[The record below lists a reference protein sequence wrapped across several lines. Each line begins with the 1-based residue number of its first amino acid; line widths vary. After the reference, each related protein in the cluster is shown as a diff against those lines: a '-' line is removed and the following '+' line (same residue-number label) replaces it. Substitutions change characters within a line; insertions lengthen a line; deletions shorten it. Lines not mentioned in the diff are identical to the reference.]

1 MPSNQTLLRA
11 IALAS
16 FLAVIIALVSQHAF
30 DMRPCAWCVFQRL
43 IFLVIGIIA
52 TLTSLGTPHRLLQR
66 LGGITTL
73 ALSLGGIVSA
83 WYQYTVA
90 AQLFSCDRTFADRF
104 MVESGLDATLPW
116 LFGIFA
122 TCMDARVNLL
132 GIEYALWSLALF
144 IVLAIASLFVA
155 ARQR

>member
-1 MPSNQTLLRA
+1 MPSNQTLLRT
-11 IALAS
+11 IALVS
-16 FLAVIIALVSQHAF
+16 FLAVFIALVSQHAF

-43 IFLVIGIIA
+43 IFLIIGIVSALASLAPKAGLHRIA
-52 TLTSLGTPHRLLQR
+52 GL
-66 LGGITTL
+66 TTL

-144 IVLAIASLFVA
+144 VLLAFASLFVA